1 MLYIQETQK
10 LKDEHNRCQKLIKE
24 IMDEIS
30 YFDQTKLEEKKQE

>member
-1 MLYIQETQK
+1 MLNIQETQK

-30 YFDQTKLEEKKQE
+30 HFGQTKLEEKKLE